1 MKVIFL
7 KDVKGQA
14 KKDDIKEIKDGYAKF
29 LISSKAAVLYTE
41 KSAEILNKE
50 QDQRKIEED
59 NFIKQCQ
66 ELKRK
71 IEKLTLTFKVNVGS
85 EGKVFG
91 SVSTKTIVSEL
102 KNKGYDI
109 DKRKV
114 EVNEEL
120 TSLGH
125 YEVSIHLHKKVTAKV
140 KIILEKK

>member
-29 LISSKAAVLYTE
+29 LISSKQAVLYTE

-50 QDQRKIEED
+50 QVQRKNEED
-59 NFIKQCQ
+59 KLVQ
-66 ELKRK
+66 ECKVLKSK
-71 IEKLTLTFKVNVGS
+71 LEKLTLVFKVTVGK

-91 SVSTKTIVSEL
+91 SISTKTIVSEL

-109 DKRKV
+109 DKRKI

-120 TSLGH
+120 SSLGR

-140 KIILEKK
+140 KLSIEEK